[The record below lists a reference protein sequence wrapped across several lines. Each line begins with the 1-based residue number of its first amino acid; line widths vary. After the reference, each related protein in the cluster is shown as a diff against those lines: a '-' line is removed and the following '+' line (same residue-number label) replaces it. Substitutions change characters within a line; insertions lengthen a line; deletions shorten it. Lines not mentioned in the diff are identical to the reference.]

1 MGLSMI
7 HALPIKAMRL
17 KKIVIL
23 STLLLGTIALNSCNE
38 TETPEGRYLT
48 VKNDNFQVKVT
59 EVGVVEARRVLPIVA
74 PYRGKLIKVPDTG
87 DYVEKDELI
96 VVLEDEEAVEDLD
109 DKLNEIKTIKSEL
122 EASIET
128 LKIAMRSNSLDLDQ
142 AESQLEF
149 NRIRLE
155 DVTLQLAET
164 EVLLQ
169 QSVVPEDDL
178 RQAQS
183 NTSMSRLNT
192 MTRDL
197 DMQSQET
204 TVQTDI
210 TTNLSR
216 IEQSRLEG
224 DRVLQDI
231 QEAREEIESAKIK
244 APVSGLFQRTKRWDW
259 RQNKMVEPKPGD
271 DLRRG
276 QMIGEIPDLDTLV
289 VKSQVPERELLNL
302 KTGAVVKVKFDAYDG
317 VTLNGEVSKI
327 GKIAIERQASPGGSL
342 VETETRN
349 REKVFEIEVSL
360 QNPPGDLKPGI
371 TATVEILLQEKENVI
386 AVPFDAINAKGN
398 QYFVNKYNAAN
409 KTTEKIEI
417 QPGIKNE
424 SQVVINSGLQTGDR
438 IFIPSYEGAN
448 SS

>member
-7 HALPIKAMRL
+7 HASLFKSMR
-17 KKIVIL
+17 IP
-23 STLLLGTIALNSCNE
+23 SLLTISALFLGAVTFSSCNE
-38 TETPEGRYLT
+38 AESPNGRYLT
-48 VKNDNFQVKVT
+48 VKNDNFQVKIT

-87 DYVEKDELI
+87 DFVEKDELI
-96 VVLEDEEAVEDLD
+96 VVLEDEEAVEDLE
-109 DKLNEIKTIKSEL
+109 DKLNEIKSIKSEL
-122 EASIET
+122 EANIET
-128 LKIAMRSNSLDLDQ
+128 LKIAMRSNSLDLDS

-178 RQAQS
+178 REAQS

-192 MTRDL
+192 LTRDL

-216 IEQSRLEG
+216 IEQSRLQG

-244 APVSGLFQRTKRWDW
+244 APVSGLFQRTRRWDW

-276 QMIGEIPDLDTLV
+276 QVIGEIPDLDTLV
-289 VKSQVPERELLNL
+289 VKSQIPERELLNIKL
-302 KTGAVVKVKFDAYDG
+302 GATVKVKFDAYDG
-317 VTLNGEVSKI
+317 VTLDGEVTNI

-342 VETETRN
+342 VETETKN

-360 QNPPGDLKPGI
+360 ENPPDDLKPGI

-386 AVPFDAINAKGN
+386 AVPFDAINARGD

-424 SQVVINSGLQTGDR
+424 SQVVVNSGLQTGDR
-438 IFIPSYEGAN
+438 IFIPSSEGAK